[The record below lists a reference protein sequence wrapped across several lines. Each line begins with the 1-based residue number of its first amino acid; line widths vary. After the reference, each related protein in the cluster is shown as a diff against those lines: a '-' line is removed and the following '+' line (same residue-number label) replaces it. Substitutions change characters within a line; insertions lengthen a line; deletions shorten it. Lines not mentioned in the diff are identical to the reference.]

1 MNAITS
7 IDRTGDP
14 APARERIVP
23 RDLSRRQKAAV
34 IVRLLMAEG
43 ARLPLADLPE
53 PVQAA
58 LTEEIAAMRMI
69 DRETLAA
76 VVAEFGDLLEAV
88 GLSFPGGLEGALSL
102 LDGQLSP
109 SAATRLRRIAS
120 SARRRD
126 PWEQIAAAP
135 LEALLPLLE
144 EESTEVGAVM
154 LSKLS
159 VAKAAELMGRLPGER
174 ARRVAYAVSL
184 TGNIAPEA
192 VTRIG
197 NALAAQLDAVPVR
210 AFETGAVERVGAIL
224 NFSPSATRDAVLRG
238 LEEED
243 KVFAEK
249 VRRAIFTFPDIPA
262 RIEPR
267 DVPKLLREVDQ
278 AVLITALA
286 GAKETGAEAAEFI
299 LQNISQRMAANLRE
313 EMAARG
319 TVRDKEAEEAMT
331 AVIIA
336 IRALE
341 TAGELTLRS
350 DDTEE

>member
-7 IDRTGDP
+7 INGTGDP
-14 APARERIVP
+14 APVKERIVP
-23 RDLSRRQKAAV
+23 LDLSRRQKAAV
-34 IVRLLMAEG
+34 IVRFLMAEG

-53 PVQAA
+53 SVQTA

-69 DRETLAA
+69 DRETLAM

-88 GLSFPGGLEGALSL
+88 GLSFPGGLDGALSL
-102 LDGQLSP
+102 LDGQLSAP
-109 SAATRLRRIAS
+109 AANRLRRIAA
-120 SARRRD
+120 SAVRRD

-135 LEALLPLLE
+135 AEALLPLLE

-159 VAKAAELMGRLPGER
+159 IEKAADLMGRLPGDR

-184 TGNIAPEA
+184 TGDIAPEVVA
-192 VTRIG
+192 RIG
-197 NALAAQLDAVPVR
+197 AALVSQLDNVPVR
-210 AFETGAVERVGAIL
+210 AFETGPVERVGAIL
-224 NFSPSATRDAVLRG
+224 NFSPAATRDAVLRG

-243 KVFAEK
+243 KAFAEE
-249 VRRAIFTFPDIPA
+249 VRRAIFTFADIPA

-278 AVLITALA
+278 AVLITGLA
-286 GAKETGAEAAEFI
+286 GAKDADTAAAEFI
-299 LQNISQRMAANLRE
+299 LENISQRMAANLRE

-319 TVRDKEAEEAMT
+319 TVRDKDAEEAMT

-336 IRALE
+336 IRSLE
-341 TAGELTLRS
+341 SKGELSLRIA
-350 DDTEE
+350 DEG